1 MGLKM
6 LPMLCLSHLFF
17 QEAALPKKP
26 YDKPMIQRRSPEE
39 IVERLFEIAGRSD
52 TAAAVLK
59 ACISESGEKEAEPV
73 SAAQERTP
81 NPR

>member
-1 MGLKM
+1 
-6 LPMLCLSHLFF
+6 
-17 QEAALPKKP
+17 LPKKP